1 MLCKFAYIDKEGG
14 LEIRGNPKA
23 IYQTMV
29 EVRMSIIALAG
40 FFLRR
45 ALLIGLRYA
54 VCRRQF

>member
-29 EVRMSIIALAG
+29 EVSMSFVALAG
-40 FFLRR
+40 LFLRR